1 MECLCN
7 IWTSA
12 VRHSLLSAG
21 VLDLGNDIPSKT
33 RHFDPLDPSCLRLKG
48 LDVRGPLH
56 LCIVIVRQFRI
67 EDIKTYFQI
76 EVCIF
81 LPWQGSGTNRRK
93 ASR

>member
-1 MECLCN
+1 MVD
-7 IWTSA
+7 TAHMS
-12 VRHSLLSAG
+12 
-21 VLDLGNDIPSKT
+21 VLIVTQKE
-33 RHFDPLDPSCLRLKG
+33 
-48 LDVRGPLH
+48 DVY
-56 LCIVIVRQFRI
+56 IYIVRQFII

>member
-1 MECLCN
+1 MGEISEISDFCEQHRDLV
-7 IWTSA
+7 SA
-12 VRHSLLSAG
+12 
-21 VLDLGNDIPSKT
+21 
-33 RHFDPLDPSCLRLKG
+33 SC
-48 LDVRGPLH
+48 
-56 LCIVIVRQFRI
+56 IVRQFII